1 VAPRKHQELMTAAV
15 ASDGE
20 AQRALIA
27 GDAGAA
33 RAAFAQAAELYRS
46 SWEAAP
52 PSAYGRLVGML
63 KSAVLAGDGAEEAR
77 YAQQALADAD
87 ADSVTAAYALALA
100 ALLLGQDE
108 AAGEWAMRMTAGNE
122 AFARAAETVAALA
135 AGDGE
140 RYDAALAA
148 IVRDFEQR
156 AEHLTGVAVA
166 DTALVFAELGKRR
179 GLAVATE
186 SPVLPRMSAL

>member
-1 VAPRKHQELMTAAV
+1 MTAAV
-15 ASDGE
+15 ARDGE

-33 RAAFAQAAELYRS
+33 RAAFAQAADLYQQ

-52 PSAYGRLVGML
+52 ATAYGRLVGML
-63 KSAVLAGDGAEEAR
+63 KSAVLAGRGAEEAR
-77 YAQQALADAD
+77 YAQRALADAD

-100 ALLLGQDE
+100 ALVLGQDE
-108 AAGEWAMRMTAGNE
+108 DARVSSARMSAGGE
-122 AFARAAETVAALA
+122 AFARAGATIDALA
-135 AGDGE
+135 AGDRD
-140 RYDAALAA
+140 RYDTALAA

-166 DTALVFAELGKRR
+166 DTALVLAELGARR
-179 GLAVATE
+179 GVSAAVE
-186 SPVLPRMSAL
+186 SPVLPPVPAP